1 VKSGENEK
9 LKKKKKGVAALG
21 EKDRLYINQGHASGR

>member
-9 LKKKKKGVAALG
+9 LKKKGVAALG